1 MTLHQPDTIFSP
13 GVADPPLT
21 PAAVRTE
28 TLAPLRPVFSQARL
42 KVLVFAAGAA
52 ALFLFAARAPQAE
65 TPLSSLSLKSVPV
78 PGPSQAVLDEFVAD
92 KNTAIQLGKALF
104 WDPRV
109 GSDNKTACA
118 TCHFSAGADSRE
130 KNQLSPGLL
139 KQPEADRTFQV
150 GGPNHKLIASNF
162 PFTRFSTLQSNYSA
176 HRMDANDVASSQGVF
191 NGKFDTLNV
200 SNKGAEPDNC
210 EYTKDPDNFHL
221 NGLNTRRVE
230 PRNSPSVINAVFNF
244 RNFWDGRGNNVFNG
258 GDPFGMRNTN
268 ALVWKKEAGIVR
280 KVQVSIPS
288 SSLASQGSGPPLSG
302 TEMSCADRTFVN
314 LGQKLLKQKIL
325 DGQTI
330 ARDDSVLGEFAD
342 DRPPYHS
349 LVRRAFKPEYW
360 QSPDVLRFSR
370 ADAQERRSMDLRRPV
385 PFNSVQEERVSQMEA
400 NFTLFFSLALQLYQ
414 STLVADDSRFDQ
426 YAAGDSSKLNEI
438 ERAGLAVFQGK
449 GKCINCHGGAE
460 LTNASFRNVVKER
473 LEKMVMPSGK
483 TKTYD
488 NGFYNI
494 GVRPTLDD
502 IGIGGTDGF
511 NLPLSESMIFAT
523 RSKEDAARLL
533 GNGFDPSKYSVP
545 GVNEV
550 NVNGAFKT
558 PGLRNVEL
566 TGPYFHNG
574 GTATLMQVV
583 DFYDRGGDFG
593 KDNYENLDPDI
604 QPLGL
609 DPTEKENLVKFLLT
623 LTDERVRMEKA
634 PFDHPSL
641 CIPNGHSGSGYPASG
656 NSTNAA
662 DDMLCLKEVGRKG
675 ASTGLLPFMNLPQ
688 LSR

>member
-1 MTLHQPDTIFSP
+1 MATDKQFRDVGDAMAHGLDS
-13 GVADPPLT
+13 
-21 PAAVRTE
+21 PAALKRRSAGKIHLEIPMLMTSA
-28 TLAPLRPVFSQARL
+28 LAM
-42 KVLVFAAGAA
+42 
-52 ALFLFAARAPQAE
+52 ALWVPGAPQAE
-65 TPLSSLSLKSVPV
+65 TPLKSLALKSVPV
-78 PGPSQAVLDEFVAD
+78 PGPSQAVLDEFITD
-92 KNTAIQLGKALF
+92 KKAVIQLGKALF

-118 TCHFSAGADSRE
+118 SCHSSAGADSRE

-139 KQPEADRTFQV
+139 RRLEGSMYPDPDRTFQV
-150 GGPNHKLIASNF
+150 GGPNHQLAAGDF
-162 PFTRFSTLQSNYSA
+162 PFTRFSMLQSNNSA
-176 HRMDANDVASSQGVF
+176 QRMDANDVASSQGVF
-191 NGKFDTLNV
+191 NGKFDKLAV
-200 SNKGAEPDNC
+200 SNKGAEADSCN
-210 EYTKDPDNFHL
+210 YTPDPDNFHL
-221 NGLNTRRVE
+221 GALNSRRVE
-230 PRNSPSVINAVFNF
+230 PRNSPTVINAVFNF

-258 GDPFGMRNTN
+258 GDPFGMRNPN
-268 ALVWKKEAGIVR
+268 ALVWKREAGILR

-314 LGQKLLKQKIL
+314 LAQKLLNQKIL

-330 ARDDSVLGEFAD
+330 APDDSVLGEFANG
-342 DRPPYHS
+342 RPPYQS
-349 LVRRAFKPEYW
+349 LVKRAFKPEYW
-360 QSPDVLRFSR
+360 QSPDVLRFTR

-385 PFNSVQEERVSQMEA
+385 AFNSVREENVSQIEA
-400 NFTLFFSLALQLYQ
+400 NFTLFFSLALQMYQ

-426 YAAGDSSKLNEI
+426 YAAGDSSRLNEI

-460 LTNASFRNVVKER
+460 LTNASFRNVINQR
-473 LEKMVMPSGK
+473 LETMVMASGR

-511 NLPLSESMIFAT
+511 GLPLSESMIFAI
-523 RSKEDAARLL
+523 RPGQAAGLL

-545 GVNEV
+545 NVGDVS
-550 NVNGAFKT
+550 VNGAFKT

-574 GTATLMQVV
+574 GKSTLMQVV

-593 KDNYENLDPDI
+593 KDNRENLDPDI
-604 QPLGL
+604 EPLGL
-609 DPTEKENLVKFLLT
+609 SEAEKVSLVSFMLS

-641 CIPNGHSGSGYPASG
+641 CIPNGHSLSAYAST
-656 NSTNAA
+656 NSINAA

-675 ASTGLLPFMNLPQ
+675 ASMGLSPFMK
-688 LSR
+688 LSPFSR

>member
-1 MTLHQPDTIFSP
+1 MTTDKQFRGWSGAMARGLDGPPTPKIRLAGKVRWKLPMLMASALAMALW
-13 GVADPPLT
+13 VA
-21 PAAVRTE
+21 
-28 TLAPLRPVFSQARL
+28 
-42 KVLVFAAGAA
+42 G
-52 ALFLFAARAPQAE
+52 APQAQ
-65 TPLSSLSLKSVPV
+65 TTLNALSLKSVPV
-78 PGPSQAVLDEFVAD
+78 PGPSQAALDEFILD
-92 KNTAIQLGKALF
+92 KNAAIQLGKALF

-139 KQPEADRTFQV
+139 RRLEGSFDPNPDRTFQV
-150 GGPNHKLIASNF
+150 GIGPNHPFAASDF
-162 PFTRFSTLQSNYSA
+162 AFTRFSMLQSNQPA
-176 HRMDANDVASSQGVF
+176 QRMDANDVASSQGVF
-191 NGKFDTLNV
+191 NGKFESLNV
-200 SNKGAEPDNC
+200 TAKGAAADNC
-210 EYTKDPDNFHL
+210 LYTRDLDNFHL
-221 NGLNTRRVE
+221 GALNSRRVE
-230 PRNSPSVINAVFNF
+230 PRNSPTVINAVFNF
-244 RNFWDGRGNNVFNG
+244 RNFWDGRANNVFNG
-258 GDPFGMRNTN
+258 GDPFGMRNPN
-268 ALVWKKEAGIVR
+268 ALVWKNEAGILR

-302 TEMSCADRTFVN
+302 TEMSCEDRTFVN
-314 LGQKLLKQKIL
+314 LAQKLLNQKIL

-330 ARDDSVLGEFAD
+330 AQDDSVLGEFATA
-342 DRPPYHS
+342 RPAYDA
-349 LVRRAFKPEYW
+349 LVRRAFKSDYW
-360 QSPDVLRFSR
+360 QSPNVLRFGR
-370 ADAQERRSMDLRRPV
+370 VDAQERRSMDLRRPV
-385 PFNSVQEERVSQMEA
+385 PFGSVQEERVSQIQA
-400 NFTLFFSLALQLYQ
+400 NFSLFFSLAMQMYQ

-426 YAAGDSSKLNEI
+426 YAAGDSTKLNEI
-438 ERAGLAVFQGK
+438 ERAGLAIFQGK

-460 LTNASFRNVVKER
+460 LTNASFSNVLKQR
-473 LEKMVMPSGK
+473 LESMVMASGR

-511 NLPLSESMIFAT
+511 GLPLSESMIFAT
-523 RSKEDAARLL
+523 RPQAAASLL
-533 GNGFDPSKYSVP
+533 GNGFDPGKYTVP
-545 GVNEV
+545 VVADV

-574 GTATLMQVV
+574 GKSTLMQVV

-593 KDNYENLDPDI
+593 QDNRENLSPDI

-609 DPTEKENLVKFLLT
+609 SETEKVSLVQFLLS
-623 LTDERVRMEKA
+623 LTDERVRREKA

-641 CIPNGHSGSGYPASG
+641 CMPNGHSSGASPNG
-656 NSTNAA
+656 INAA
-662 DDMLCLKEVGRKG
+662 DEALCLKEVGRYG
-675 ASTGLLPFMNLPQ
+675 NTAALLPFLKLSP